1 MHSVCTDLQ
10 ITLRINKQILGLEVA
25 VDEVK
30 WVQILERKYDLC
42 SVEARMWLTA
52 TLASNTAH
60 FSDIAQHTPQT
71 HLTVSRSANL
81 QRVAPSSRW
90 NFVLNF
96 LLSWPSHNAVDISN
110 SYHEFLFNQSK
121 ITQEQC
127 QSPGLHPC
135 KNDYILVRQNSV
147 ITFKLCSPK
156 NPIPVRP
163 FVSQALFLWAL
174 RSFPVSI
181 KHVHKQR
188 YNTYLRIKCLDEA
201 TKR

>member
-52 TLASNTAH
+52 TPASNTVH
-60 FSDIAQHTPQT
+60 LSHLAQHTHQT
-71 HLTVSRSANL
+71 HLIVSRFANM

-110 SYHEFLFNQSK
+110 SYHDFLFNQIFPTIDSLPA
-121 ITQEQC
+121 
-127 QSPGLHPC
+127 SGLTTRLY
-135 KNDYILVRQNSV
+135 DWSV
-147 ITFKLCSPK
+147 SSEHLGF
-156 NPIPVRP
+156 
-163 FVSQALFLWAL
+163 
-174 RSFPVSI
+174 
-181 KHVHKQR
+181 
-188 YNTYLRIKCLDEA
+188 
-201 TKR
+201 